1 MRVAALLLA
10 LTACTPAIAAEP
22 VLELRVGPR
31 AIHAT
36 TEDIRE
42 VLVLESHPPKIQL
55 RTGPAFSRAVA
66 DFTAASI
73 GEEAV
78 LSICG
83 EEVMRPRIMER
94 ISSPG
99 MILAPIPPEKLD
111 GFVQVLTGEASCP
124 G

>member
-1 MRVAALLLA
+1 M
-10 LTACTPAIAAEP
+10 AAEP
-22 VLELRVGPR
+22 VLELRVGPQ

-36 TEDIRE
+36 TEDIRD
-42 VLVLESHPPKIQL
+42 VMVLESYPPKIQL
-55 RTGPAFSRAVA
+55 RIGPAFARAMSEL
-66 DFTAASI
+66 TAASI

-94 ISSPG
+94 ISGSGMMLSPV
-99 MILAPIPPEKLD
+99 PPEKLD
-111 GFVQVLTGEASCP
+111 GFVKVLTGEVSCP